1 MKTKVGSHEGVDIFQ
16 VNVRG
21 NKFYKSDFVFGEALT
36 GKTIDEVAKR
46 ISSKRARGDTRV
58 LVETH
63 EGVNIYQ
70 VTEGDRKY
78 FISDPLYDE
87 TISADSAYEV
97 AHQITIKHA
106 IMG

>member
-1 MKTKVGSHEGVDIFQ
+1 MKTKVQTHEGVDIYQ

-21 NKFYKSDFVFGEALT
+21 NIFYKSGFVFGEAIL
-36 GKTIDEVAKR
+36 GKTVDEVAKR
-46 ISSKRARGDTRV
+46 ITTKHALGDTRV
-58 LVETH
+58 QVETH

-87 TISADSAYEV
+87 TITGDTIYDV
-97 AHQITIKHA
+97 AHEITIKHA
-106 IMG
+106 IIH

>member
-1 MKTKVGSHEGVDIFQ
+1 MKTKVGTHEGVDINQ

-21 NKFYKSDFVFGEALT
+21 NIFYKSGFVFGEALM

-46 ISSKRARGDTRV
+46 ISTKHAQGDTRV
-58 LVETH
+58 LVQTH

-70 VTEGDRKY
+70 VTEGSRKY

-87 TISADSAYEV
+87 TITEDTAYEV

-106 IMG
+106 IMH

>member
-1 MKTKVGSHEGVDIFQ
+1 MKTKVGAHEGVDIFQ

-21 NKFYKSDFVFGEALT
+21 NTFYKSDFVFGEALM
-36 GKTIDEVAKR
+36 GKSVEEVAKR
-46 ISSKRARGDTRV
+46 ISTKRAQGDTRV
-58 LVETH
+58 LVQTH

-70 VTEGDRKY
+70 VSEGSRKY

-87 TISADSAYEV
+87 TITADSAYEV